1 MPGDYYWMTGW
12 GRFRGAPDPANCR
25 KIQLINVCEESRTSK
40 VSGFH
45 AHVYFDPDQ
54 RDEAVSLR
62 TEVGSLFQVRLG
74 SVHDVPVGPHPKGMF
89 QIVIANDQFGIVV
102 PWLMLNRRG
111 LDVLVHAETG
121 DDLADHTRFAIW
133 MGQALPLE
141 LDAL

>member
-1 MPGDYYWMTGW
+1 MIGW
-12 GRFRGAPDPANCR
+12 ARFRGAPDPENRR
-25 KIQLINVCEESRTSK
+25 KIQLINKSEELSMRK

-54 RDEAVSLR
+54 RDEAVHLR
-62 TEVGSLFQVRLG
+62 TQVGNRFRVQLG

-89 QIVIANDQFGIVV
+89 QIIITNDQFGIVV

-111 LDVLVHAETG
+111 LDVLVHPETG
-121 DDLADHTRFAIW
+121 DDLADHARFAIW
-133 MGQALPLE
+133 MGQALPLQ

>member
-1 MPGDYYWMTGW
+1 
-12 GRFRGAPDPANCR
+12 
-25 KIQLINVCEESRTSK
+25 
-40 VSGFH
+40 
-45 AHVYFDPDQ
+45 
-54 RDEAVSLR
+54 
-62 TEVGSLFQVRLG
+62 
-74 SVHDVPVGPHPKGMF
+74 MF

-141 LDAL
+141 LDVF